1 MTNLELV
8 FNMLAEASTTEISK
22 KEQPKN
28 FMENKKVAKNGGKV
42 ANAARKQLEK
52 TTGIT
57 LSTYYSHR
65 DNDPDRLCRFEVSD
79 DEFRFYNSDS
89 FAIKFNENNELI
101 IEHYSAQAM
110 VYQIEQVYTFIDRLK
125 VEYKNKKARQ
135 LKREKINKLKQ
146 QAIVAKVK
154 EIAKEDQFDFYVREY
169 SIKLKLTVRIEE
181 GKIVEFDIPYNQFQ
195 DILKDLRSVIQ
206 DIRELQKSGISFK
219 ILNDSGRG
227 YYGWITPDSL

>member
-1 MTNLELV
+1 MSLHSRTIAKALREHFTGDIPVMKAPLEHKK
-8 FNMLAEASTTEISK
+8 MMASIKS
-22 KEQPKN
+22 
-28 FMENKKVAKNGGKV
+28 
-42 ANAARKQLEK
+42 QLEK